1 MSSPASAQTKVTSP
15 SGAAAPRAGTPKA
28 RAPEAKQARADALLQ
43 AAEEALLDA
52 SYHDITMLQIARR
65 AGLAKGT
72 VYLYYPSKEALF
84 LAVLMRKL
92 NACFD
97 DVDAGLKGAR
107 QPADHIAQVLAKALL
122 GQHALLSLLS
132 LLFTQLEP
140 GAGIDALVDFKRQL
154 STRLAEIGQTIEQA
168 GGMAPGV
175 GRTLLTRAN
184 ALAIGL
190 QQFASLPE
198 HIMEELARRA
208 PELQKQPLDVEA
220 ELTDSLCDI
229 IRARMDAA

>member
-1 MSSPASAQTKVTSP
+1 MSAQ
-15 SGAAAPRAGTPKA
+15 RAGTPKA
-28 RAPEAKQARADALLQ
+28 RAPEAKQARAEALLQ
-43 AAEEALLDA
+43 AAEDALLDA
-52 SYHDITMLQIARR
+52 SYHDITMLQIAKR

-97 DVDAGLKGAR
+97 DVDAGLKGR
-107 QPADHIAQVLAKALL
+107 KQPAEHIAKVLTKALL
-122 GQHALLSLLS
+122 GQHGLLSLLS

-154 STRLAEIGQTIEQA
+154 SARLTEIGTTIEQA

-175 GRTLLTRAN
+175 GTTLLTRAN

-190 QQFASLPE
+190 QQFASPPKE
-198 HIMEELARRA
+198 IIDELARRA
-208 PELQKQPLDVEA
+208 PELRKQPLDVEA
-220 ELTDSLCDI
+220 ELTDSLSDI
-229 IRARMDAA
+229 IRAKMSAS